1 VRSAV
6 RITKNGLRVA
16 SMAAAGLI
24 LSGGCGRE
32 PDRRSIQ
39 VTPNG
44 VAMLTDAQ
52 VKSAQL
58 TVEPVVERPF
68 DERLST
74 SGKVTFYDLLV
85 THVVSPVTG
94 RVIRIE
100 VQPGQRVA
108 AGEVLALLDS
118 PDVGNAWADLLKAEA
133 DAAVAQRDLVRRE
146 ELIAVGASSQK
157 DLEAARAE
165 AQRAEAELDRARRKA
180 RLLGATNGARRGETF
195 ALRAPI
201 AGEIVRRNIN
211 PGTEVQG
218 EYSGGPP
225 AALFTVGAL
234 DPIVVLADVFEV
246 DLARVKVGGSL
257 SLTVPTYP
265 GRVFEGKIDWVSDQ
279 LDPTTRTAQVRC
291 LIPNPDRALKPEMYA
306 TVSIRVP
313 GRPAL
318 SVPRTAVLRL
328 GTQEVAFV
336 EDHRAPDGRR
346 VFERRP
352 VEIDQDRGG
361 EFLPVIRGLHAGD
374 RVVSRGSILL
384 SGMAP

>member
-6 RITKNGLRVA
+6 RLTMNGWRVA

-24 LSGGCGRE
+24 LSSGCGRE
-32 PDRRSIQ
+32 ADRRS
-39 VTPNG
+39 VPLTPAG
-44 VAMLTDAQ
+44 VAILTDAQ
-52 VKSAQL
+52 VVSAQL
-58 TVEPVVERPF
+58 AVEPLVERSF
-68 DERLST
+68 DERVST
-74 SGKVTFYDLLV
+74 SGRITFYDLRV

-100 VQPGQRVA
+100 AQPGERVQ
-108 AGEVLALLDS
+108 AGDVLALLDS
-118 PDVGNAWADLLKAEA
+118 PDLGDAWAALLKAEA
-133 DAAVAQRDLVRRE
+133 DAAAAERDLVRRQ
-146 ELIAVGASSQK
+146 ELIAIGASSQK
-157 DLEAARAE
+157 DLEAARAD
-165 AQRAEAELDRARRKA
+165 AQRAAAELDRARRKA

-201 AGEIVRRNIN
+201 AGEIIRRNVN

-234 DPIVVLADVFEV
+234 DPIVVLADVFEI
-246 DLARVKVGGSL
+246 DLARVKVGGAL
-257 SLTVPTYP
+257 SLTVPAYP
-265 GRVFEGKIDWVSDQ
+265 GRVFEGTIDWVSDQ
-279 LDPTTRTAQVRC
+279 LDATTRTAQVRC
-291 LIPNPDRALKPEMYA
+291 LLPNADRALKPEMYA

-336 EDHRAPDGRR
+336 ENHRTPDGRR

-352 VEIDQDRGG
+352 VQVDQDRGG
-361 EFLPVIRGLHAGD
+361 EFLPVLRGLHPGD
-374 RVVSRGSILL
+374 RVVSRGAILL

>member
-1 VRSAV
+1 M
-6 RITKNGLRVA
+6 NGLRVA

-24 LSGGCGRE
+24 LSSGCGRDN
-32 PDRRSIQ
+32 DRRSVP
-39 VTPNG
+39 VTPSG
-44 VAMLTDAQ
+44 IAILTDAQ
-52 VKSAQL
+52 VRSAQL
-58 TVEPVVERPF
+58 AVEPVVERSF
-68 DERLST
+68 DERVST
-74 SGKVTFYDLLV
+74 SGKLTFYDLRV

-100 VQPGQRVA
+100 VQPGQRVE
-108 AGEVLALLDS
+108 AGDVLARLDS
-118 PDVGNAWADLLKAEA
+118 PDLGNARSDLLKAEA
-133 DAAVAQRDLVRRE
+133 EAAAAERDLARQQ
-146 ELIAVGASSQK
+146 ELIAIGASSQK
-157 DLEAARAE
+157 DLEAARAD
-165 AQRAEAELDRARRKA
+165 AQKASAELDRARRKA
-180 RLLGATNGARRGETF
+180 RLLGAGASRGARRGETF

-201 AGEIVRRNIN
+201 AGEIVRRNVN

-234 DPIVVLADVFEV
+234 DPIVVLADVFEI
-246 DLARVKVGGSL
+246 DLARVKVGAEL

-265 GRVFEGKIDWVSDQ
+265 GRVFRGTIDWVSDQ
-279 LDPTTRTAQVRC
+279 LDPTTRAAQVRC

-306 TVSIRVP
+306 AVSIRVP

-318 SVPRTAVLRL
+318 AVPRTAVLRL

-336 EDHRAPDGRR
+336 EDHLAPDGRR

-352 VEIDQDRGG
+352 IEVDDERGG
-361 EFLPVIRGLHAGD
+361 EFLRVLRGLHAGD
-374 RVVSRGSILL
+374 RVVSRGAILL